1 MSRRSRS
8 VPISFSEAAILLG
21 IDGDRDLWPGPTPE
35 VRDSRTS
42 RHSAQAQSQVWQM
55 WLVLVSI
62 YCVFKAIQ
70 NHELKWFE
78 NYLTTRC
85 QSVVH
90 GVPQGSILGPILFSM
105 YNNPTD
111 PTLCEWCCPHFFYA
125 DSHIGKISTILN
137 KDLKRLQSWT
147 HHNNLCIRHVKIQNV
162 AFGTQQRIASRA
174 TLSDGPFLGENPKNQ
189 AQHHTYLGVLI
200 DANLNFK

>member
-1 MSRRSRS
+1 MFVDFRKAFDI
-8 VPISFSEAAILLG
+8 VNHQLIIKKL
-21 IDGDRDLWPGPTPE
+21 PG
-35 VRDSRTS
+35 
-42 RHSAQAQSQVWQM
+42 
-55 WLVLVSI
+55 
-62 YCVFKAIQ
+62 FGIQ
-70 NHELKWFE
+70 NHELKWFG

-85 QSVVH
+85 QFVVH

-174 TLSDGPFLGENPKNQ
+174 TLSDGPFVRRAISRGEPEKSSTTS
-189 AQHHTYLGVLI
+189 HI
-200 DANLNFK
+200 SWCANRCKS